1 MKPSPG
7 QTIVAAAGVVS
18 LISIITGV
26 ILVGTPSEGR
36 LQRFD
41 STRIEDLKEIMAG
54 MDSFWSRNERLPA
67 SLEELMADPR
77 VEVKVQ
83 DPGSAEP
90 YDFTAMDEDTY
101 ELCAT
106 FDLESLTPGRPSSA
120 DFWKHGAGRQ
130 CFELDVDTSD
140 EVTDR

>member
-1 MKPSPG
+1 MKPSLG
-7 QTIVAAAGVVS
+7 QTIVAAAAVVI
-18 LISIITGV
+18 LASIITGV

-41 STRIEDLKEIMAG
+41 STRIEDLKGIMAG
-54 MDSFWSRNERLPA
+54 MDSFWTRNERLPA

-77 VEVKVQ
+77 VEVKTQ

-90 YDFTAMDEDTY
+90 YDFTPLDEDTY

-106 FDLESLTPGRPSSA
+106 FDLESLTGGRPSSA
-120 DFWKHGAGRQ
+120 DFWRHGAGRQ

-140 EVTDR
+140 EAADG

>member
-1 MKPSPG
+1 MKPSLG
-7 QTIVAAAGVVS
+7 KTIVAAAVGVV
-18 LISIITGV
+18 LVSIITGV

-41 STRIEDLKEIMAG
+41 STRIEDLKGIMAG

-77 VEVKVQ
+77 VEVKTQ
-83 DPGSAEP
+83 DPGSTEP
-90 YDFTAMDEDTY
+90 YDFTPMDEDTY

-106 FDLESLTPGRPSSA
+106 FDLETLAPGRPSSA
-120 DFWKHGAGRQ
+120 DFWRHGAGRQ

-140 EVTDR
+140 EAVN

>member
-26 ILVGTPSEGR
+26 ILVGTPSESR

-54 MDSFWSRNERLPA
+54 MDSFWIRNERLPA

-90 YDFTAMDEDTY
+90 YNFTAMDEDTY
-101 ELCAT
+101 KLCAT
-106 FDLESLTPGRPSSA
+106 FDLESLTPGRPRSA